1 MTEPRKKLILID
13 GHGLAYRK
21 FHGVPVE
28 TFTTMSGEPTNAT
41 WGFAR
46 TLLDIL
52 QAPKPPDYLAVTF
65 DQGLSGRDTMYAG
78 YKATRE
84 DMANALSVQL
94 NRIRE
99 LVQAFNIPILEKDGY
114 EADDV
119 LGAAA
124 KQAVSLGV
132 DVKIVTGDRDLL
144 QLVNEHVIVE
154 LPAPPAQSRRGGT
167 AQTYDIAHVIERFG
181 VLPEQF
187 VDYKAFVGDTS
198 DNIPGVRGIGDKTTV
213 ELIKKYGSVDNVY
226 AHLDEFKGS
235 QRDKLEQGR
244 ENAFLSRELSRIMTD
259 IPLDLDLDKCVAH
272 DYDPVVVAKLFKIL
286 EFRSLTT
293 RLNLPQAEAPSRAPG
308 QQMNLFDMGDVVPQK
323 PVEHIVTT
331 IVVDTP
337 EALDDLV
344 KVLASAPQIAFDT
357 ETTGTEQM
365 RADLVGISLAVE
377 PSTGYYIP
385 VGHVAPSGTAG
396 EAPRQLPLDTIVEA
410 LIPALTDP
418 RKAKWAHNAT
428 FDLIMLRRY
437 GINVS
442 PITFDTMIAEWI
454 LNPDSRRKGLKD
466 QAEDRL
472 NVHMTHIDELIGKG
486 KNQITMAQVPVDRA
500 APYAAADPAITY
512 RLVDVMETALKKP
525 TNGGGLWS
533 LFSDVE
539 MPLIPALADL
549 DKTGVK
555 LDRPYLTE
563 RR

>member
-1 MTEPRKKLILID
+1 M
-13 GHGLAYRK
+13 
-21 FHGVPVE
+21 
-28 TFTTMSGEPTNAT
+28 
-41 WGFAR
+41 
-46 TLLDIL
+46 
-52 QAPKPPDYLAVTF
+52 
-65 DQGLSGRDTMYAG
+65 
-78 YKATRE
+78 
-84 DMANALSVQL
+84 
-94 NRIRE
+94 
-99 LVQAFNIPILEKDGY
+99 
-114 EADDV
+114 
-119 LGAAA
+119 
-124 KQAVSLGV
+124 
-132 DVKIVTGDRDLL
+132 
-144 QLVNEHVIVE
+144 
-154 LPAPPAQSRRGGT
+154 
-167 AQTYDIAHVIERFG
+167 
-181 VLPEQF
+181 LPEQF

-337 EALDDLV
+337 EALANLV
-344 KVLASAPQIAFDT
+344 KVLASAPHIAFDT

-385 VGHVAPSGTAG
+385 VGHVAPGGTAG
-396 EAPRQLPLDTIVEA
+396 EAPSQLPLDTIIKA
-410 LIPALTDP
+410 LRPALTDP
-418 RKAKWAHNAT
+418 RKDKWAHNAT

-437 GINVS
+437 SIDVS
-442 PITFDTMIAEWI
+442 PITFDTMIAEWL

-486 KNQITMAQVPVDRA
+486 KTQITMAQVPVDRA
-500 APYAAADPAITY
+500 APYAAADRGEARHSVFSRTEPGIRRTPERDPDRNLRGGRTAVQY
-512 RLVDVMETALKKP
+512 RQPQA
-525 TNGGGLWS
+525 
-533 LFSDVE
+533 
-539 MPLIPALADL
+539 A
-549 DKTGVK
+549 
-555 LDRPYLTE
+555 
-563 RR
+563 